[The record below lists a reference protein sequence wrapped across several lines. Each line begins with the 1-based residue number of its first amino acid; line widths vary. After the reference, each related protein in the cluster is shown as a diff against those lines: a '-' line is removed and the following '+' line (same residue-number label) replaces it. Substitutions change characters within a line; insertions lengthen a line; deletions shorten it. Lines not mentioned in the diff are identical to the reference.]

1 MLDRSYEYVIVF
13 TTVAS
18 EEQATAIATSL
29 LNDKLAA
36 CINIFPVQS
45 LYTWKGEMARER
57 EWQLIIKTRQQ
68 LFSELSAKISSLHEY
83 EVPEIIIIPVVDGSP
98 PYLQWLANSTKH

>member
-1 MLDRSYEYVIVF
+1 MLDRAHEYVIVF

-18 EEQATAIATSL
+18 EEQATAIAKSL

-36 CINIFPVQS
+36 CVNIFPVQS
-45 LYTWKGEMARER
+45 LYTWQGKIDIDR

-68 LFSELSAKISSLHEY
+68 LFSELSTKIRSLHEY
-83 EVPEIIIIPVVDGSP
+83 EVPEIILTPIVDGSP
-98 PYLQWLANSTKH
+98 SYLQWLADNTKH